1 MTAIT
6 ALESSVVFHTGL
18 KKENEQ
24 TQETSRRMQEKQQR
38 ALEIKQ
44 DQSQNN

>member
-1 MTAIT
+1 MMAIT

-18 KKENEQ
+18 KKENER
-24 TQETSRRMQEKQQR
+24 TQATSRRTQEKQQR
-38 ALEIKQ
+38 ALETKQ